1 MTIPKLSEEKLA
13 VLVKRRKRKS
23 LSVSTSKMSRALSL
37 AVRGVRYL
45 CKRVALGGIVFTCIY
60 SFTQPRLIRVIWFQ
74 NHQTRS
80 I

>member
-37 AVRGVRYL
+37 AVRGGEVPLQKSGFGRNCL
-45 CKRVALGGIVFTCIY
+45 HLHLLLHSAKTDKGDLVPE
-60 SFTQPRLIRVIWFQ
+60 S
-74 NHQTRS
+74 S
-80 I
+80 D